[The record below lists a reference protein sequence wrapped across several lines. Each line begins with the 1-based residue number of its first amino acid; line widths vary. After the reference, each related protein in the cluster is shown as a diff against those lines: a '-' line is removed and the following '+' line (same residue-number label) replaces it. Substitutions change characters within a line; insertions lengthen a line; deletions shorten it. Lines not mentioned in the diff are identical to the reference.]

1 MLYILT
7 FKVDYESFFTFGI
20 IVYVLFTLS
29 VPMYFLSLELDI
41 LFLYKYIW
49 CPFLNYLLY
58 ILACNIRGKYVKVEF
73 NIKNIMY
80 IITIIVIFKIIFYV
94 FNIFLFAI
102 LFCFFG
108 DFIVKLLYLKLNFI
122 LYINPYSNDSGPSGT
137 IDMSSDNNTNN
148 TTSNI
153 DSNDISSNSPSSSEN
168 KSLRDIDNIND
179 NNVSSNKSRLSKQL
193 TPPVDYSHVG
203 MNRTFEYLDSGRRL
217 QTMRELEKQYIE
229 KYEQANR
236 AFNKSPTMENAANM
250 NFFSMALDELRS
262 NKKKLKVKYNI
273 PMDSDSEG
281 DDEEGE

>member
-7 FKVDYESFFTFGI
+7 FKIDSKSLFAFGI

-29 VPMYFLSLELDI
+29 VPMYFLSLKLDI

-58 ILACNIRGKYVKVEF
+58 ILACNIRGKYVKIEF
-73 NIKNIMY
+73 NIKNIIY
-80 IITIIVIFKIIFYV
+80 IIIIIVVFKIIFYII
-94 FNIFLFAI
+94 NIFLFTV
-102 LFCFFG
+102 LFCSFG
-108 DFIVKLLYLKLNFI
+108 DFIVKLLDLKLNFI
-122 LYINPYSNDSGPSGT
+122 SYINPYNNDSGPSGT
-137 IDMSSDNNTNN
+137 VNMSGNNNINN

-153 DSNDISSNSPSSSEN
+153 NSNDILSNSPSSSEN
-168 KSLRDIDNIND
+168 KSIPDIDSIND
-179 NNVSSNKSRLSKQL
+179 NNTNSNKQL

-203 MNRTFEYLDSGRRL
+203 MNRTMEYLDSGKRL

-262 NKKKLKVKYNI
+262 NKKKLKIKYDI
-273 PMDSDSEG
+273 PMGSDNEG